1 MPIDP
6 PSISTSR
13 QFGST
18 IHIAPVEMP
27 QCTSSYGVKDVEAR
41 QAPQQN
47 QPSLYLV
54 IERIRSSHAHRVK
67 LDPATQG
74 VPLDGG
80 ARLSQAEG
88 YATIVAWE

>member
-1 MPIDP
+1 MWKPDKP
-6 PSISTSR
+6 LSKISR
-13 QFGST
+13 
-18 IHIAPVEMP
+18 A
-27 QCTSSYGVKDVEAR
+27 
-41 QAPQQN
+41 
-47 QPSLYLV
+47 YLV